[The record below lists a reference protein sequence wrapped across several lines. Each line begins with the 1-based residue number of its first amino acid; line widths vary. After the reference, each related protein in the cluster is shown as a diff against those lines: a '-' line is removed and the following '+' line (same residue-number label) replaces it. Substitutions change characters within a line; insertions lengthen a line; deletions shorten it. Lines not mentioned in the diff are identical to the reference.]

1 MRCLLHSIL
10 LSGLLSGGC
19 LGEFSAQADPGPI
32 TVPPNSF
39 LTQHVDT
46 VSQLSRQI
54 ASDPVVRLRLAKHFH
69 LSSPAVQRYLQ
80 KNLVL
85 KTLPTEEH
93 ISVYCLSPD
102 GHEYVVNTLFPVGT
116 HVFASRVTG
125 EPVLKFASGN
135 PLVASLPGIPRD
147 KALVPRKTVHII
159 RLAQLIKP
167 SIKPI
172 ASKTLPI
179 KAKAEPLFVTMSGG
193 PGLYIMPQQTKPG
206 GEEIRK

>member
-1 MRCLLHSIL
+1 MRYLFQFLLI
-10 LSGLLSGGC
+10 SGVC
-19 LGEFSAQADPGPI
+19 LGAISAQADPGLI

-54 ASDPVVRLRLAKHFH
+54 ASDPVVRLRFAKHFH

-85 KTLPTEEH
+85 KTLPTEAH

-102 GHEYVVNTLFPVGT
+102 GHEYVINTIFPVGT
-116 HVFASRVTG
+116 HVFASRMTG
-125 EPVLKFASGN
+125 KPVLKFASGN
-135 PLVASLPGIPRD
+135 PLVASLPGLPGNSTQVLPKPIPI
-147 KALVPRKTVHII
+147 V

-167 SIKPI
+167 AIKT
-172 ASKTLPI
+172 ASPKTPAI
-179 KAKAEPLFVTMSGG
+179 KAKEEPLFVTMSGG
-193 PGLYIMPQQTKPG
+193 PGLYIMPQQTKPAG
-206 GEEIRK
+206 GEMRK